1 MQALVKKEQSQI
13 GDPSRGHVG
22 RRLAIVGL
30 KSGIR
35 PSLEQGINHCLITI
49 HRGGMQ
55 SRPAAVLSRID
66 AGSFVEKQFDDIE
79 MPARRST
86 VDRGYG
92 HGVVS
97 NRIDIRSPPN
107 QKLRTREVSEK
118 ARQMERREAV
128 GRTGCHFS
136 RVFVNQHR
144 HQLAIAKSSGFEY
157 IQRRLGCQ
165 QNAQQLVAAV
175 VHGLHHNGD
184 TLLVTGRG

>member
-1 MQALVKKEQSQI
+1 MRKAGPSQKEPSQI

-35 PSLEQGINHCLITI
+35 PSLEKGINHCLIAI

-66 AGSFVEKQFDDIE
+66 AGFIVEKQFDDIE

-107 QKLRTREVSEK
+107 QKLRTVEVSEK

-128 GRTGCHFS
+128 GRAGCNFS
-136 RVFVNQHR
+136 RVLINQQCHP
-144 HQLAIAKSSGFEY
+144 LAFAKSSGLE
-157 IQRRLGCQ
+157 
-165 QNAQQLVAAV
+165 
-175 VHGLHHNGD
+175 
-184 TLLVTGRG
+184 